1 MGQLYSY
8 TAMTVVMNCSP
19 LILTGAEG
27 LSASQGLSSLETL
40 LEANGG
46 RGGDKQDCCGLQ
58 LFHSATDLVPLFLF
72 PEYFKIF
79 ICS

>member
-27 LSASQGLSSLETL
+27 LSASQGLRSLQTL

-46 RGGDKQDCCGLQ
+46 GVGGRETSKIVVAFSCFTVPPT
-58 LFHSATDLVPLFLF
+58 LFHFFFVS
-72 PEYFKIF
+72 
-79 ICS
+79 